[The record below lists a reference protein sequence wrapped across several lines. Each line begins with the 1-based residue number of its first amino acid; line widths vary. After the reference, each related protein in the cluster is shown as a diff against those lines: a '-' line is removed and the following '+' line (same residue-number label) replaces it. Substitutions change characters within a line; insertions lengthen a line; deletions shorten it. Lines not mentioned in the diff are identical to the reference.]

1 MADPTDNTDTALTN
15 ALISLLTAPSNAMME
30 QARTLLAQRLALTG
44 GIVPSRIP
52 APLNI
57 TEIGGYL
64 NLLEDAN
71 QPELRLAAITAAL
84 GIAGPIPPG
93 VFTATPPLLLSAR
106 SNRADDAALDAAV
119 PRSYRV
125 RSDFAASFD
134 AAMQSIEDR
143 GGDVQWLDLPLQLPA
158 FQPGATL
165 PADVMPF
172 LGRAMTI
179 VPGSA
184 LRDPATDRIALGSLV
199 ATDPPVLIARVT
211 DPSAPQA
218 GTITAQAWTVWTCN
232 ATACAQAAATDAWF
246 EVAPLL
252 GAAGW
257 AATAPQQPPTSNAA
271 AGNVFRFVNT
281 TGLVAG
287 TTTLRDELALL
298 WPAEQINASALR
310 DIATRVWNGSEFV

>member
-71 QPELRLAAITAAL
+71 QPELRLAAITAA
-84 GIAGPIPPG
+84 
-93 VFTATPPLLLSAR
+93 PPLLLSAR

>member
-1 MADPTDNTDTALTN
+1 MADTDPTDTALTN
-15 ALISLLTAPSNAMME
+15 ALISLLTAPSNATME
-30 QARTLLAQRLALTG
+30 QARTMLAQRLALTG

-64 NLLEDAN
+64 NLLEDAH
-71 QPELRLAAITAAL
+71 QPDLRLAAITAAL

-93 VFTATPPLLLSAR
+93 VFTAAPPLLLSAR
-106 SNRADDAALDAAV
+106 SNRADDAAVDAAV

-134 AAMQSIEDR
+134 TAMQAIEAR

-158 FQPGATL
+158 FVPGGSL

-184 LRDPATDRIALGSLV
+184 LRNPATDRIALGSLV
-199 ATDPPVLIARVT
+199 ATDPPVLLARVT
-211 DPSAPQA
+211 DSSAPQA
-218 GTITAQAWTVWTCN
+218 GTITAQAWTVWSCDATTCTQ
-232 ATACAQAAATDAWF
+232 ATLTDAWF
-246 EVAPLL
+246 EVGPLL

-257 AATAPQQPPTSNAA
+257 AATVPQQSPTSNATV
-271 AGNVFRFVNT
+271 GSSFRFVNT
-281 TGLVAG
+281 TGLVVG
-287 TTTLRDELALL
+287 QTTVRDELALL

-310 DIATRVWNGSEFV
+310 ELATRVWDGSAFV